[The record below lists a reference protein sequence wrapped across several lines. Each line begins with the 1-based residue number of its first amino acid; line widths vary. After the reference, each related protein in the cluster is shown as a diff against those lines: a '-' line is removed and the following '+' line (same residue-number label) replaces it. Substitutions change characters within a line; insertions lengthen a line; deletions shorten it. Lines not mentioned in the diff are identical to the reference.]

1 MPIREVSMSKRMAW
15 LTGVAAS
22 WTMGAG
28 CDVPQAGECGC
39 SDEVVSVRETQV
51 NGTRLNG
58 TRLNGTRLNGTRL
71 NGTRLNGPDGSADY
85 IEVEKVKLRKESYNI
100 ASSWLVGSDL
110 HVKTTTNEVFSGTQ
124 LDSTKIK
131 FDLLEDST
139 SRKKTVKVL
148 DVEPLSPGSDVL
160 LYDLS
165 IKVDDNEWVPLCV
178 DNAGEP
184 TQAIL
189 LADVWDA
196 STGDR
201 LSPTGDGLT
210 FACRDAALAK
220 CVEWGYK
227 PWDPQLREHHQAC
240 TRLVRADYCGDG
252 ESHTAPGTLVHVLD
266 QVGVQS
272 IDPEREFVVEAEW
285 GPDGAVC
292 LNSANMR
299 LGAQQIG
306 CNIPACGAD
315 FASGG
320 LIQSGKIVVGP

>member
-1 MPIREVSMSKRMAW
+1 MPILEGAMSKRLTW

-22 WTMGAG
+22 MLSAG
-28 CDVPQAGECGC
+28 CDVPQAGECAC
-39 SDEVVSVRETQV
+39 DDEALSVRETQL

-71 NGTRLNGPDGSADY
+71 NGTRLNGPDGSLDY
-85 IEVEKVKLRKESYNI
+85 IEIEKIKLRKETYTV
-100 ASSWLVGSDL
+100 ASSWLVGSNL
-110 HVKTTTNEVFSGTQ
+110 HVKTTTKETFSGTQ
-124 LDSTKIK
+124 LDSAKIK
-131 FDLLEDST
+131 FDLLEDGT

-165 IKVDDNEWVPLCV
+165 LKVDEKEWQPLCV

-201 LSPTGDGLT
+201 LTATGDGLT

-227 PWDPQLREHHQAC
+227 PWDPELRQHHQAC

-252 ESHTAPGTLVHVLD
+252 VSHTSTGTLVHVLD
-266 QVGVQS
+266 QVGVQT
-272 IDPEREFVVEAEW
+272 IDPDRQFVVEAEW

-306 CNIPACGAD
+306 CSLPACGGD